1 MKRLRLGFFLVVG
14 LAASCASP
22 PAAAPLTIAAAA
34 SLAPVFDQL
43 GPLFHAE
50 TGSEVVFSYGA
61 TGSLAEQLRN
71 GAPFDAF
78 AAADALHIDEL
89 IEEGLLVADTR
100 TLFALGK
107 LVIVTAP
114 GSSLSLDSID
124 DLADPSI
131 QVVAIANPVIA
142 PYGLAATQALERSGI
157 DPEVQPKLVYGETVQ
172 QAGQMVS
179 SGNATAGLIS
189 ATTALSLDL
198 PGLDVPPS
206 LYDPIQQVAAVHA
219 ESPHLELAT
228 EFLEFLGSP
237 TARAVFERSGLLA
250 PEG

>member
-1 MKRLRLGFFLVVG
+1 MNPLPWGLFL
-14 LAASCASP
+14 LAALAGSCSSP
-22 PAAAPLTIAAAA
+22 PASNPLTIAAAA

-43 GPLFHAE
+43 GPLFHTE

-114 GSSLSLDSID
+114 GSLLDLASIA
-124 DLADPSI
+124 DLADPSV
-131 QVVAIANPVIA
+131 QVVAIANPVLA

-172 QAGQMVS
+172 QAGQIVS
-179 SGNATAGLIS
+179 SGNANAGLIS
-189 ATTALSLDL
+189 ATTALSL
-198 PGLDVPPS
+198 GLLGLEVPPS
-206 LYDPIQQVAAVHA
+206 LYDPIQQVAAVRA
-219 ESPHLELAT
+219 GSQRLELAT